1 MRIDN
6 FLVSVNKFPS
16 RNKASESI
24 KNGKVLYKG
33 KVVKPSFEVDSL
45 DDITFVESIT
55 FVSNG
60 GYKLEKALKE
70 FNYDVKDKTFID
82 IGASNGGF
90 TDCLFKRGA
99 KKVYCVDVGSSQLD
113 KSLLDKNVVILDNF
127 NARNLKLSD
136 INGEKADGITCDVS
150 FISLTYIV
158 PVLKELLKEN
168 GVGFLLVKPQ
178 FESGKEF
185 LNKNGIITSNDA
197 KIKSC
202 LKIYNE
208 CLKYNLI
215 PINLTYAPIRENKN
229 TEFILQIINYEN
241 AISFDKNKIKD
252 IVRSAK
258 WK

>member
-6 FLVSVNKFPS
+6 FLVSIGKYPS

-33 KVVKPSFEVDSL
+33 KPVKPSFEVDSL
-45 DDITFVESIT
+45 DNISFVDGLN

-60 GYKLEKALKE
+60 GYKLEKALCE
-70 FNYDVKDKTFID
+70 FNYSVENKTFID

-99 KKVYCVDVGSSQLD
+99 KKVFCVDVGSSQLD

-127 NARNLKLSD
+127 NARNLSLLD
-136 INGEKADGITCDVS
+136 VNNEKVDGITCDVS
-150 FISLTYIV
+150 FISLTYIL
-158 PVLKELLKEN
+158 PVLKELLVEN
-168 GVGFLLVKPQ
+168 GNCFLLIKPQ
-178 FESGKEF
+178 FESGKQY
-185 LNKNGIITSNDA
+185 LNKNGIITSNDV
-197 KIKSC
+197 KIKAC

-208 CLKYNLI
+208 CMKYGLT
-215 PINLTYAPIRENKN
+215 PINLTYAPIKENKN
-229 TEFILQIINYEN
+229 TEFIIQLLNDES
-241 AISFDKNKIKD
+241 AISFNKDKIKD